1 MSFCLISE
9 LCWLIKKVR
18 KCSHLPVF
26 WKHYYWCSFFL
37 YCSVAF
43 TSDGIWPSSC
53 LCGKL
58 FYFFNGYRAIEI
70 FCFFFFLFC
79 VSFVLC
85 VLRDLST
92 LRQIQFYAAF
102 SFSVSPLSLGSL
114 YPLSLIRILEK
125 VNSISH
131 IEVQRTL
138 S

>member
-1 MSFCLISE
+1 MVSDPRVVFVGSCSIS
-9 LCWLIKKVR
+9 LMVIGLLRSSVC
-18 KCSHLPVF
+18 
-26 WKHYYWCSFFL
+26 FFL
-37 YCSVAF
+37 FV
-43 TSDGIWPSSC
+43 C
-53 LCGKL
+53 LFVC
-58 FYFFNGYRAIEI
+58 
-70 FCFFFFLFC
+70 FLFC

-102 SFSVSPLSLGSL
+102 SFSLCPLSLGSL